1 MSMPS
6 ICFGLFLGFVAGVGA
21 TFGMYLMV
29 HDQLMLSI
37 KSKQC
42 PLNSNR
48 ENENG
53 NSDQQN

>member
-21 TFGMYLMV
+21 TFGMYIMV
-29 HDQLMLSI
+29 HDQLMLAI

-42 PLNSNR
+42 PLNGNK
-48 ENENG
+48 ENEDG
-53 NSDQQN
+53 NSD

>member
-6 ICFGLFLGFVAGVGA
+6 VCFGLFLGFVAGVGA
-21 TFGMYLMV
+21 TFAMYLMV

-42 PLNSNR
+42 PLNGDK
-48 ENENG
+48 ENEDG
-53 NSDQQN
+53 NPN